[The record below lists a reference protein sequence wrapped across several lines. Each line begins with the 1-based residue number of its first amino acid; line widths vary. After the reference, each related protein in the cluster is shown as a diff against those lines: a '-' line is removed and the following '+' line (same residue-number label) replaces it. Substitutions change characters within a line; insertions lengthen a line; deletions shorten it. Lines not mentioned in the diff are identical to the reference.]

1 MTTDCG
7 KLIIMRLPLIVPL
20 TLLAGALAWV
30 AIAQDQP
37 AAHTPPARCLPPAA
51 WHALTTD
58 KPAAVTAEALLRDM
72 AKRQVVLLGEIHDS
86 AEHHAWQLQTLAALH
101 VLRPQMVIGFEA
113 FPRRVQPVLDRWV
126 AGELTQREFLQQV
139 EWEKV
144 WNFPPALY
152 LPLFEFARINRI
164 PMIALNVDRAL
175 TAAVSRQGWENTP
188 DAVKEGVSR
197 PARPPEAYEKIL
209 REVYL
214 AHVKDN
220 AARQSAQHDDA
231 FRYFVE
237 SQTTWDR
244 AMAEALASRV
254 KPGSGAP
261 LLVGIMG
268 SGHVRHGHGV
278 AHQLRDLG
286 VKNVGL
292 LLPVSGTDDCGEIR
306 TGLADAVFTV
316 ETARREPAPPPRLG
330 VQLGTAENAVLITSV
345 TAGSLAERTGL
356 KAGDRVISVGGTT
369 VTSMSRVIAAI
380 REQPAGTWLPLQVK
394 RGDEM
399 LDLVVRFPPQP

>member
-1 MTTDCG
+1 MHPTRF
-7 KLIIMRLPLIVPL
+7 IPVV
-20 TLLAGALAWV
+20 LLAGALAWV

-51 WHALTTD
+51 WHTLSTD
-58 KPAAVTAEALLRDM
+58 QPVAVTAETILRDM
-72 AKRQVVLLGEIHDS
+72 TKRQVVLLGETHDS

-101 VLRPQMVIGFEA
+101 VMRPQMVIGFES

-144 WNFPPALY
+144 WNFPPGLY

-164 PMIALNVDRAL
+164 PMIALNVERTL
-175 TAAVSRQGWENTP
+175 TATVTRQGWEKTP
-188 DAVKEGVSR
+188 DAMKEGVSR
-197 PARPPEAYEKIL
+197 PARPPAAYEKML

-214 AHVKDN
+214 SHVKDS
-220 AARQSAQHDDA
+220 ATRQATEHDES
-231 FRYFVE
+231 FNHFIE

-254 KPGSGAP
+254 KSGGSAP
-261 LLVGIMG
+261 LVVGIMG

-286 VKNVGL
+286 VTNVGL
-292 LLPVSGTDDCGEIR
+292 LLPVSGTDDCGEIKA
-306 TGLADAVFTV
+306 GLADAVFTV

-330 VQLGTAENAVLITSV
+330 VQLGTAENAVVITSV
-345 TAGSLAERTGL
+345 TAGSLAEQTGL
-356 KAGDRVISVGGTT
+356 KAGDRIVSVGGAA
-369 VTSMSRVIAAI
+369 VSSMARVIAAI
-380 REQPAGTWLPLQVK
+380 REQPAGTWLPMQVK
-394 RGDEM
+394 RGEET
-399 LDLVVRFPPQP
+399 LDLVVRFPPRP